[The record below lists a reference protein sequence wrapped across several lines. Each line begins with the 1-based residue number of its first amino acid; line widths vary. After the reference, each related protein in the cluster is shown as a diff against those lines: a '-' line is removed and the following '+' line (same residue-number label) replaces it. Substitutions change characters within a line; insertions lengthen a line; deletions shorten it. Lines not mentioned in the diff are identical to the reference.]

1 MGRPTQIDGDWTV
14 AGQAVCWV
22 KPNGRLIL
30 AVVGWRWPR
39 AGRMEKGVHSLSG
52 DRNKTA
58 LARRADL
65 LSV

>member
-1 MGRPTQIDGDWTV
+1 M